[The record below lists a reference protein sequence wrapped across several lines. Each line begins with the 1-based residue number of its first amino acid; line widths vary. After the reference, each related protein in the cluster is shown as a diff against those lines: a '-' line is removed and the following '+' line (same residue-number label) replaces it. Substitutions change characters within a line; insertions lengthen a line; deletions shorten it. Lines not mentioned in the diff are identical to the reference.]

1 MARSGV
7 CFQVAAGDEDVT
19 REDLLVG
26 TLVQLADTLVEDFD
40 IIDMLT
46 LLADGCV
53 ELQLAAA
60 AGILLADDE
69 RNLRVMAASN
79 ERTRLLELFQLQN
92 DQGPCLDAYASGD
105 PVFHTDLRE
114 ADDRWPRF
122 APEARTAGF
131 LSVHAFPLRL
141 RSKVIGA
148 LNLFDVKTGGMADAD
163 VHLARALADVASIA
177 ILQDQAAR
185 ASEERAGQLQHA
197 LDSRVA
203 IEQAKG
209 MLAERTNTDMDQAF
223 RMLRGYARESRRHL
237 TAVAEAVVAGS
248 LALDEITRD
257 RSGPPPT
264 SR

>member
-1 MARSGV
+1 MLYPS
-7 CFQVAAGDEDVT
+7 AGDEGVT
-19 REDLLVG
+19 REDVLVG
-26 TLVQLADTLVEDFD
+26 TFVQIADTLVEDFD

-46 LLADGCV
+46 QLADGCV
-53 ELQLAAA
+53 ELQLAQA
-60 AGILLADDE
+60 AGILLADHD

-79 ERTRLLELFQLQN
+79 EKIRMLELFQLQN
-92 DQGPCLDAYASGD
+92 DQGPCLDAFANGE
-105 PVFHTDLRE
+105 PVFHTDLRA

-122 APEARTAGF
+122 APEARSAGF

-148 LNLFDVKTGGMADAD
+148 LNLFGAKTGVMADAD

-177 ILQDQAAR
+177 ILQDQTVR

-209 MLAERTNTDMDQAF
+209 MLAERTKLDMDQAF
-223 RMLRGYARESRRHL
+223 RMLRTFARDSRRHL
-237 TAVAEAVVAGS
+237 TAVAEAVVAGTLS
-248 LALDEITRD
+248 LDEITRD
-257 RSGPPPT
+257 RPGPSAT
-264 SR
+264 SN